1 MLKGYLSMALM
12 FGSVIEDNQ
21 EAWKERIIK
30 KYIDSVNLP
39 RKKKKKL
46 RKSLQLEWNIANWN
60 PFNY

>member
-12 FGSVIEDNQ
+12 FASEYENNREKHKQKILKQ
-21 EAWKERIIK
+21 
-30 KYIDSVNLP
+30 YIDSSNLP